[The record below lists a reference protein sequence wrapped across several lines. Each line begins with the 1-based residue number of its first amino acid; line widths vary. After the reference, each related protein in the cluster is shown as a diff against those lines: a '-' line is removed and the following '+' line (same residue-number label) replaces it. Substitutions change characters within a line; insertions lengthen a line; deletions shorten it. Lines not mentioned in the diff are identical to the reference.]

1 MRKKRLSRKTV
12 RKNKKQF
19 GTAVGHWFRRF
30 FLWII
35 YAVIVYQ
42 SWLLFHVLYWKH
54 NNPKNT
60 AFMQSQLES
69 LRENNPDTILRHQWI
84 AYRQISYEMKRAIV
98 VAEDSKFM
106 QHHGFDYESIHNAL
120 KKNLK
125 EDGNIV
131 GGSTI
136 TQQLAKNL
144 FLSEKKSIFRKI
156 QEAIIAVMM
165 ETVLSK
171 QRILEI
177 YLNVIEWGHGVF
189 GVEAAAQYYFGKTAA
204 NLSADQAA
212 YLAAMV
218 TNPRYYDT
226 NRQSQHLL
234 KKRDILLKRLHSAKI
249 P

>member
-1 MRKKRLSRKTV
+1 
-12 RKNKKQF
+12 
-19 GTAVGHWFRRF
+19 
-30 FLWII
+30 
-35 YAVIVYQ
+35 
-42 SWLLFHVLYWKH
+42 
-54 NNPKNT
+54 
-60 AFMQSQLES
+60 MQSQLES

-125 EDGNIV
+125 QDGNIV

-156 QEAIIAVMM
+156 QEAIIAVML